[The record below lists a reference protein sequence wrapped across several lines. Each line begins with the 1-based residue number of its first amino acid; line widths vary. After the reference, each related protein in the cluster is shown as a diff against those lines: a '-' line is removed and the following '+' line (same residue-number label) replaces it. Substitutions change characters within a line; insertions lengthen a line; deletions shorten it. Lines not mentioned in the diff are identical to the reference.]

1 MTRRAL
7 PRDMAGATASV
18 ALASGEVVWDGLNK
32 ALRVG
37 DSATPGGKAL
47 GIAKRASIGTDGA
60 VVPQDDVNARRFDI
74 RDYSNVDLSGNNDN
88 AAILQKAVNQA
99 WADGV
104 PLYIPTGKLVVD
116 STVTVTNGITI
127 LGDTTGLGRAVAGYT
142 EGAATGPASR
152 IHFSHGGKGIRFVGT
167 PTVYDGVLL
176 RDLMFS
182 RDQPAIGSGTWEPS
196 DHDYDL
202 EMFGMAGLNIQNVL
216 MLNPTRAIN
225 MAGGGNIGR
234 LFTDNLMGQPLVTG
248 VNVELAADVVRM
260 TNTHFW
266 PVWRDHIKVNGWTI
280 DNCDHVWLKRCDTPM
295 FTNFFSIASRSAFRI
310 SRRTDLSPPNTT
322 TKMKVSNYDIDY
334 SQYCI
339 WFDSDSQNAWARF
352 DNGTL
357 QANNSTGILANIP
370 ASATRQN
377 LKMDGQSCHAMF
389 NGLEIS
395 GASGSAMTLGVDG
408 KNNYVEVAGDFW
420 VQNYGEAVGN
430 TDPCIQA
437 GSGSTFV
444 RHGMVK
450 NTSTATG
457 DLVGGAGRFVG
468 IRKAYVPGVTAQSG
482 AYTSVSLT
490 DAEFIEEGYTVT
502 GTVNIAV
509 SNAGAA
515 TGYMEVTLP
524 TELDISFGL
533 SASDVTDNT
542 LFAVHAISGT
552 PGKARISKPGG
563 GNVGVTGHTI
573 NLTFSYVRKA
583 D

>member
-1 MTRRAL
+1 MTRRAI
-7 PRDMAGATASV
+7 PRSTSGDARNV
-18 ALASGEVVWDGLNK
+18 ALALGELVADAPRETLLFGTGSIPLD
-32 ALRVG
+32 L
-37 DSATPGGKAL
+37 GGTQ
-47 GIAKRASIGTDGA
+47 RASLLTAAQYRKLSEKVQDRFDLRDISGTD
-60 VVPQDDVNARRFDI
+60 V
-74 RDYSNVDLSGNNDN
+74 SGNNSSR
-88 AAILQKAVNQA
+88 AALQKGFDQA
-99 WADGV
+99 FADGV
-104 PLYIPTGKLVVD
+104 ALCIPTGKLVAD
-116 STVTVTNGITI
+116 STITVTNGVTV
-127 LGDTTGLGRAVAGYT
+127 LGDSTGLGRAVAGYT

-152 IHFSHGGKGIRFVGT
+152 IHFSHSGKGIRFVGT

-176 RDLMFS
+176 CDLMFT
-182 RDQPAIGSGTWEPS
+182 RDQPAIGAGTWEPN

-202 EMFGMAGLNIQNVL
+202 EMFGMAGLNLQNIL

-234 LFTDNLMGQPLVTG
+234 LFTDNLMGQPLKVG

-295 FTNFFSIASRSAFRI
+295 FTSFFSIASRSAFRI
-310 SRRTDLSPPNTT
+310 SRRTDMSPPNTV

-334 SQYCI
+334 SKYCI
-339 WFDSDSQNAWARF
+339 WFDGDSQNAWARF

-357 QANNSTGILANIP
+357 QANNSNGSLANIP
-370 ASATRQN
+370 ASTNRQN
-377 LKMDGQSCHAMF
+377 LRMDGASCHAMF

-395 GASGSAMTLGVDG
+395 GASGSAMTLGIDG

-468 IRKAYVPGVTAQSG
+468 IRKAYAPGITAQSG
-482 AYTSVSLT
+482 TYATTSLT

-502 GTVNIAV
+502 GTVNVAV

-515 TGYMEVTLP
+515 TGYMDVTLP

-533 SASDVTDNT
+533 SASDITDGT
-542 LFAVHAISGT
+542 ILRAVVV
-552 PGKARISKPGG
+552 PGNPAKARISKPGG